1 MASMNIPQEAH
12 RPAALWLWAGQAIY
26 RGPSLRLDAHSTAV
40 DCLAIGVD
48 APFGLEA
55 DGIARTV
62 RSALI
67 PPRTVHRV
75 VTDGDRMMFCYLDP
89 GSPRARACREQMT
102 LWDRGFGFSHRGETR
117 LAEAAGQ
124 DRPDPRALA
133 DLVGAAPR
141 PPMDDRVREAMATLL
156 AHPARQITAD
166 RFAAAAHLSESRFLH
181 LFSSQAG
188 TSFRRYR
195 LWARM
200 LGAGRA
206 IAKEQASPARPST
219 PGSPVPPISVTPSAP
234 CSDCRRPHCSRPGSG
249 SSCWTRR
256 ARSSLDHGR
265 EGPARLPN

>member
-40 DCLAIGVD
+40 DCLTIGVD
-48 APFGLEA
+48 APFTLES
-55 DGIARTV
+55 DRTARSV

-75 VTDGDRMMFCYLDP
+75 VADGDSMMFCYLDP
-89 GSPRARACREQMT
+89 GSRRARACRAQMA
-102 LWDRGFGFSHRGETR
+102 LWDNDFGFSHRGETR

-124 DRPDPRALA
+124 DPPDPRALA

-156 AHPARQITAD
+156 AYPAREITAD

-206 IAKEQASPARPST
+206 IAGGASLTSASADAGFASPSHFSDAFRTLFGLSATALLATGVRVVVLDDAGGIEPRPRT
-219 PGSPVPPISVTPSAP
+219 CGP
-234 CSDCRRPHCSRPGSG
+234 C
-249 SSCWTRR
+249 
-256 ARSSLDHGR
+256 
-265 EGPARLPN
+265 